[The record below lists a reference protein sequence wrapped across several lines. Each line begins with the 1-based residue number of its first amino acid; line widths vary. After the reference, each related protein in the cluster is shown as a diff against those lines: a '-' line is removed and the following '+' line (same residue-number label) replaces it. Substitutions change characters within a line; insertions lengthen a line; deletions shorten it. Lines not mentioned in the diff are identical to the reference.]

1 MGIGL
6 IIDNAGWFALGLVLI
21 TLSALTHP
29 TKRRVWIWAL
39 PLAIL
44 VVLAGTLFPGTA
56 GDYPGS
62 TWKAW
67 LAIAALAFGVA
78 AAPWYEASRDR
89 ETRLID
95 LVRGAA
101 IVLVGSGI
109 TIILLGL
116 IGWEQT
122 TRYVSA
128 WDLRLAAVV
137 GIFIGVWTGLTGL
150 MHWLRLKGALSP
162 NSRASRNQRIAQS
175 AVLGIIL
182 VLALVAVL
190 YPAFATAPL
199 VLLIVLAIE
208 WAALGAL
215 AHPHEDLLP
224 TQARHVGLIGIAILT
239 LGYVQSSLLLLVI
252 GGLVLAGSIHFVKR
266 QGAFCQ
272 ISRRPFYVD
281 ETRDGDQPAEGR
293 ATDRPLNR
301 D

>member
-21 TLSALTHP
+21 ALSALTHP
-29 TKRRVWIWAL
+29 SRRRVWMWAL

-44 VVLAGTLFPGTA
+44 IVLAGALFPGTS
-56 GDYPGS
+56 GEFPGS

-78 AAPWYEASRDR
+78 AAPWYEANRDQD
-89 ETRLID
+89 TRLID

-109 TIILLGL
+109 TITLLGL

-122 TRYVSA
+122 TRYIAA
-128 WDLRLAAVV
+128 WDLRLAAMI

-150 MHWLRLKGALSP
+150 MHWLRLKGTLKASAP
-162 NSRASRNQRIAQS
+162 ASRNQQLAQW
-175 AVLGIIL
+175 AVLGIII
-182 VLALVAVL
+182 VLGAVAVL
-190 YPAFATAPL
+190 YPDLATAPL

-215 AHPHEDLLP
+215 AHPHEDLLHI
-224 TQARHVGLIGIAILT
+224 QARHVGLVGVAIVT

-252 GGLVLAGSIHFVKR
+252 GGLVVAGSIHFVKR

-272 ISRRPFYVD
+272 ISRRPFYAD
-281 ETRDGDQPAEGR
+281 ETEDARPPEAENGLSRD
-293 ATDRPLNR
+293 
-301 D
+301 

>member
-21 TLSALTHP
+21 ALSALTHP
-29 TKRRVWIWAL
+29 SRRRVWMWAL

-44 VVLAGTLFPGTA
+44 IVLAGALFPGTS
-56 GDYPGS
+56 GEFPGS

-78 AAPWYEASRDR
+78 AAPWYEASRDQD
-89 ETRLID
+89 TRLID

-109 TIILLGL
+109 TITLLGL

-122 TRYVSA
+122 TRYIAA
-128 WDLRLAAVV
+128 WDLRLAAMI

-150 MHWLRLKGALSP
+150 MHWLRLKGTLKATA
-162 NSRASRNQRIAQS
+162 RASRNQELAQW
-175 AVLGIIL
+175 AVLGIIV
-182 VLALVAVL
+182 VLGAVAVF
-190 YPAFATAPL
+190 YPKMATAPL

-215 AHPHEDLLP
+215 AHPHEDLLHI
-224 TQARHVGLIGIAILT
+224 QARHVGLVGVAIVT

-252 GGLVLAGSIHFVKR
+252 GGLVVAGSIHFVKR

-272 ISRRPFYVD
+272 ISRRPFYTD
-281 ETRDGDQPAEGR
+281 ETEDARSPDEADTASRD
-293 ATDRPLNR
+293 
-301 D
+301 

>member
-21 TLSALTHP
+21 ALSALTHP
-29 TKRRVWIWAL
+29 SRRRVWMWAL

-44 VVLAGTLFPGTA
+44 IVLAGALFPGTS
-56 GDYPGS
+56 GEFPGS

-78 AAPWYEASRDR
+78 AAPWYEANRDQG
-89 ETRLID
+89 TRLID

-109 TIILLGL
+109 TITLLGL

-122 TRYVSA
+122 TRYIAA
-128 WDLRLAAVV
+128 WDLRLAAMI

-150 MHWLRLKGALSP
+150 MHWLRLKGTLKASAP
-162 NSRASRNQRIAQS
+162 ASRNQQLAQW
-175 AVLGIIL
+175 AVLGIIV
-182 VLALVAVL
+182 VLGAVAVL
-190 YPAFATAPL
+190 YPELATAPL

-215 AHPHEDLLP
+215 AHPHEDLLHI
-224 TQARHVGLIGIAILT
+224 QARHVGLVGVAIVT

-252 GGLVLAGSIHFVKR
+252 GGLVVAGSIHFVKR

-272 ISRRPFYVD
+272 ISRRRFYAD
-281 ETRDGDQPAEGR
+281 ETADARQSVETESGH
-293 ATDRPLNR
+293 
-301 D
+301 

>member
-21 TLSALTHP
+21 ALSALTHP
-29 TKRRVWIWAL
+29 SRRRVWMWAL

-44 VVLAGTLFPGTA
+44 IVLAGALFPGTS
-56 GDYPGS
+56 GEFPGS

-78 AAPWYEASRDR
+78 AAPWYEANRDQG
-89 ETRLID
+89 TRLID

-109 TIILLGL
+109 TITLLGL

-122 TRYVSA
+122 TRYIAA
-128 WDLRLAAVV
+128 WDLRLAAMI

-150 MHWLRLKGALSP
+150 MHWLRLKGTLKASAP
-162 NSRASRNQRIAQS
+162 ASRNQQLAQW
-175 AVLGIIL
+175 AVLGIIV
-182 VLALVAVL
+182 VLGAVAVL
-190 YPAFATAPL
+190 YPELATAPL

-215 AHPHEDLLP
+215 AHPHEDLLHI
-224 TQARHVGLIGIAILT
+224 QARHVGLVGVAIVT

-252 GGLVLAGSIHFVKR
+252 GGLVVAGSIHFVKR

-272 ISRRPFYVD
+272 ISRRPFYAD
-281 ETRDGDQPAEGR
+281 ETEDAQATEAENTGQS
-293 ATDRPLNR
+293 
-301 D
+301 

>member
-6 IIDNAGWFALGLVLI
+6 IIDNAGWFALGLVLVA
-21 TLSALTHP
+21 LSALTHP
-29 TKRRVWIWAL
+29 SRRSVWMWAL

-44 VVLAGTLFPGTA
+44 IVLAGALFPGTA
-56 GDYPGS
+56 GEFPGS

-78 AAPWYEASRDR
+78 AAPWYEASRDQD
-89 ETRLID
+89 TRLID

-109 TIILLGL
+109 TITLLGV

-122 TRYVSA
+122 TRYVAA
-128 WDLRLAAVV
+128 WDLRLAAVI

-150 MHWLRLKGALSP
+150 MHWLRLKGTLKATA
-162 NSRASRNQRIAQS
+162 RGSRNQQLAQW
-175 AVLGIIL
+175 AVLAIIV
-182 VLALVAVL
+182 VLGAVAVF
-190 YPAFATAPL
+190 YPKMATAPL

-215 AHPHEDLLP
+215 AHPHEDLLHI
-224 TQARHVGLIGIAILT
+224 QARHVGLVGVAIVT

-252 GGLVLAGSIHFVKR
+252 GGLVVAGSIHFVKR

-272 ISRRPFYVD
+272 ISRRPFYAD
-281 ETRDGDQPAEGR
+281 ETEDARRPDKASTRD
-293 ATDRPLNR
+293 
-301 D
+301 

>member
-6 IIDNAGWFALGLVLI
+6 VIDNAGWFALGLVLI
-21 TLSALTHP
+21 ALSALTHP
-29 TKRRVWIWAL
+29 SRRRVWMWAL

-44 VVLAGTLFPGTA
+44 IVLAGTLFPGATGDLPEA
-56 GDYPGS
+56 G
-62 TWKAW
+62 WKAW

-78 AAPWYEASRDR
+78 AAPWYQGNRDQ

-101 IVLVGSGI
+101 IVLVGGGI
-109 TIILLGL
+109 TVTMLSL

-122 TRYVSA
+122 TRYATA
-128 WDLRLAAVV
+128 WDLRIAAVV

-150 MHWLRLKGALSP
+150 MHWLRLKGTLKASAP
-162 NSRASRNQRIAQS
+162 ASRNQELAQW
-175 AVLGIIL
+175 AVLAIII
-182 VLALVAVL
+182 VLGAVAVL
-190 YPAFATAPL
+190 YPKVATAPL

-215 AHPHEDLLP
+215 AHPHEDLLHI
-224 TQARHVGLIGIAILT
+224 QARHVGLIGVAIVT

-252 GGLVLAGSIHFVKR
+252 GGLVVAGSIHFVKR

-272 ISRRPFYVD
+272 ISRRPFYTD
-281 ETRDGDQPAEGR
+281 ETEDARTPVKPEKTRD
-293 ATDRPLNR
+293 
-301 D
+301 

>member
-21 TLSALTHP
+21 ALSALTHP
-29 TKRRVWIWAL
+29 SRRRVWMWAL
-39 PLAIL
+39 PLALLI
-44 VVLAGTLFPGTA
+44 VLAGALFPGTA
-56 GDYPGS
+56 GELPGS
-62 TWKAW
+62 GWKAW

-78 AAPWYEASRDR
+78 AAPWYEASRER
-89 ETRLID
+89 GTRLID

-109 TIILLGL
+109 TITLLGL

-122 TRYVSA
+122 TRYVAA
-128 WDLRLAAVV
+128 WDLRLAAVI

-150 MHWLRLKGALSP
+150 MHWLRLKGTL
-162 NSRASRNQRIAQS
+162 RASARGSRNQRIAQWL
-175 AVLGIIL
+175 VLGIIV
-182 VLALVAVL
+182 VLGAVAVL
-190 YPAFATAPL
+190 YPKVATAPL

-208 WAALGAL
+208 WAALAAL

-224 TQARHVGLIGIAILT
+224 IQARHVGLVGVAVVT

-252 GGLVLAGSIHFVKR
+252 GGLVVAGSIHFVKR

-272 ISRRPFYVD
+272 ITRRPFYAD
-281 ETRDGDQPAEGR
+281 ETADARQ
-293 ATDRPLNR
+293 ATDDEAR

>member
-21 TLSALTHP
+21 ALSALTHP
-29 TKRRVWIWAL
+29 PRRRVWMWAL

-44 VVLAGTLFPGTA
+44 IVLAGALFPGTS
-56 GDYPGS
+56 GEFPGS

-89 ETRLID
+89 HTRLID

-109 TIILLGL
+109 AITLLGL

-122 TRYVSA
+122 TRYIAA
-128 WDLRLAAVV
+128 WDLRLAAVI

-150 MHWLRLKGALSP
+150 MHWLRLKGTLKATA
-162 NSRASRNQRIAQS
+162 RGSRNQQLAQW
-175 AVLGIIL
+175 AVLVIIV
-182 VLALVAVL
+182 VLGAVAVL
-190 YPAFATAPL
+190 YPSMATAPL

-208 WAALGAL
+208 WAALAAL
-215 AHPHEDLLP
+215 AHPHEDLL
-224 TQARHVGLIGIAILT
+224 TIQARHVGLIGVAIVT

-252 GGLVLAGSIHFVKR
+252 GGLVVAGSIHFVRR

-272 ISRRPFYVD
+272 ISRRRFYTD
-281 ETRDGDQPAEGR
+281 ESADA
-293 ATDRPLNR
+293 RPSVETESGH
-301 D
+301 